1 MLVKMIQNNLKTKL
15 IFLILFFLNS
25 NSYTYSKIMILSE
38 CNNIKDGF
46 VKNEYILDLEKL
58 LMTRNYIYDAKT
70 YKRHHLTDLSVKKK
84 NSLTRTIYKE
94 EGKILTDKLG
104 YPQFYTQLLFE
115 IDNPNIMIKT
125 VINNEEGISSM
136 SNCKKIER
144 FKIES

>member
-1 MLVKMIQNNLKTKL
+1 MKKNKFILIILL
-15 IFLILFFLNS
+15 IFSLDS
-25 NSYTYSKIMILSE
+25 SYAEKIILSS
-38 CNNIKDGF
+38 CDNKKDGF
-46 VKNEYILDLEKL
+46 LKNEYILDLENL
-58 LMTRNYIYDAKT
+58 LLTRNYVYNQET
-70 YKRHHLTDLSVKKK
+70 YEKYRITDLSVKKR
-84 NSLTRTIYKE
+84 NSLTRFIYKE